1 MRFLTGILA
10 AAAFIASPA
19 LAQAPAAGTPNAPAA
34 HPQGNLPPSHL
45 TSPPGTGADQPP
57 TLEKPDPAKEAAIRH
72 LMDITQTSKLGDN
85 ITGAITAQVRQV
97 MSRSLPKPEDLQK
110 FMDAFTQKFNAEAPP
125 SAVTDAEIPVYSHY
139 FSMEDIQG
147 LIKFYESPLGQH
159 VVKTL
164 PQVAQQTQQAGVQ
177 MDQKAALDVLRSMS
191 TDYPELKQL
200 LPPEPG
206 AAPATG
212 VNPGGGPGAA
222 PSLAP
227 APRPA
232 PAAPSAPSP
241 AAPATPQK

>member
-1 MRFLTGILA
+1 MRFLKGILA
-10 AAAFIASPA
+10 AAVCLAGPA
-19 LAQAPAAGTPNAPAA
+19 LAETPAAGTPQAAPQ
-34 HPQGNLPPSHL
+34 HQPGTLPASRL
-45 TSPPGTGADQPP
+45 TSPAGTSPDQPP

-72 LMDITQTSKLGDN
+72 LMDITQTSKLGDS
-85 ITGAITAQVRQV
+85 ITSAITAQVRQV
-97 MSRSLPKPEDLQK
+97 MGRSIQNPQELQK
-110 FMDAFTQKFNAEAPP
+110 FMDSFTQKFNAEAPS

-139 FSMEDIQG
+139 FSMEDIQA

-206 AAPATG
+206 APT
-212 VNPGGGPGAA
+212 PGAGPGAGA
-222 PSLAP
+222 S
-227 APRPA
+227 
-232 PAAPSAPSP
+232 SAPSP
-241 AAPATPQK
+241 AAPVVPPAPPAPPVK

>member
-1 MRFLTGILA
+1 MRFSIGILA
-10 AAAFIASPA
+10 AAALIAGPV
-19 LAQAPAAGTPNAPAA
+19 LAQTPATAQRQPGA
-34 HPQGNLPPSHL
+34 LPPSRL
-45 TSPPGTGADQPP
+45 TSPAGTDPDQPP
-57 TLEKPDPAKEAAIRH
+57 ALEKPDPAKEAAIRH

-97 MSRSLPKPEDLQK
+97 MGRSIQKPEDLQK
-110 FMDAFTQKFNAEAPP
+110 FMDAFSQKFNAAAPP

-147 LIKFYESPLGQH
+147 LIKFYESPLGQR

-177 MDQKAALDVLRSMS
+177 LDQKAALDVLRSMS

-206 AAPATG
+206 AAPT
-212 VNPGGGPGAA
+212 PGPGSSGSCIDI
-222 PSLAP
+222 PICPLL
-227 APRPA
+227 RWNLR
-232 PAAPSAPSP
+232 
-241 AAPATPQK
+241 K

>member
-1 MRFLTGILA
+1 MRFLKGILA
-10 AAAFIASPA
+10 AAVCLAGPA
-19 LAQAPAAGTPNAPAA
+19 LAETPAAGTPQAAPQ
-34 HPQGNLPPSHL
+34 HQPGTLPASRL
-45 TSPPGTGADQPP
+45 TSPAGTSPDQPP

-72 LMDITQTSKLGDN
+72 LMDITQTSKLGDS
-85 ITGAITAQVRQV
+85 ITSAITAQVRQV
-97 MSRSLPKPEDLQK
+97 MGRSIQNPQELQK
-110 FMDAFTQKFNAEAPP
+110 FMDSFTQKFNAEAPS

-139 FSMEDIQG
+139 FSMEDIQA

-206 AAPATG
+206 APT
-212 VNPGGGPGAA
+212 PGAGPGAGA
-222 PSLAP
+222 S
-227 APRPA
+227 
-232 PAAPSAPSP
+232 SAPSP
-241 AAPATPQK
+241 AAPAVPPAPPAPPVK